1 MNTGQTYY
9 KKALIEARK
18 QNPNKTQLESLLEA
32 GIEHKEPQAMYALG
46 SMLFHGH
53 IFSRN
58 RAKGIT
64 LFKKAADHGVADAI
78 FELAVAY
85 EKGVGVGQ
93 SDNLAF
99 MCYNRAALQGDGQ
112 SYFEV
117 GRCYYYGIG
126 VGKNKQHSEI
136 WFEKAEELGITY
148 EQVDKQVTSSKLE
161 FA

>member
-1 MNTGQTYY
+1 MNTGQAHY
-9 KKALIEARK
+9 KRALAEVRK
-18 QNPNKTQLESLLEA
+18 QNPDKEQLENLLTASIDRE
-32 GIEHKEPQAMYALG
+32 EPLAMYAMG
-46 SMLFHGH
+46 SLLFHGH

-64 LFKKAADHGVADAI
+64 LFKEAAEYKVPDAI

-85 EKGVGVGQ
+85 ERGTGVTQ

-99 MCYNRAALQGDGQ
+99 HYYNRAALQGDGQ
-112 SYFEV
+112 SHFEV

-126 VGKNKQHSEI
+126 VKKSKQHSEI

-148 EQVDKQVTSSKLE
+148 EQVDKRVTSSKLE